1 MRHSGKCFYVLLIG
15 MILSLTLLSG
25 CGGGGGGGGG
35 GGTTDTTG
43 SAPWSSV
50 SAGFYH
56 TIAIKT
62 DGTLWAWGYNVYG
75 QLGDGTTTDRT
86 SPVQIN

>member
-1 MRHSGKCFYVLLIG
+1 MYKMKKIFLAIFIFVVFISA
-15 MILSLTLLSG
+15 
-25 CGGGGGGGGG
+25 CGSGGGGG